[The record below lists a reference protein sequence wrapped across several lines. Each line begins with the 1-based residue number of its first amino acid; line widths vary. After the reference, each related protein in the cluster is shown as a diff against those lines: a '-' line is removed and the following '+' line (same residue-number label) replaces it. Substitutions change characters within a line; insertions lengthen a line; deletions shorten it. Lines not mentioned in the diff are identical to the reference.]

1 MATFGTN
8 QRLELVT
15 LNQTLLPPQPN
26 LIDFLTVPSGSN
38 FFIFI
43 NRISAT
49 TGNSFALGIRY
60 KNVPIENPTGSNSH
74 SNTKYNW
81 EGTILNSSTL
91 RMDYNQNPDF
101 VGNANFTPVPMEY
114 GDRLLFPEDKLY
126 CWSVAG
132 SGTNILVVEYTKVFY
147 GGQDIEV

>member
-15 LNQTLLPPQPN
+15 LNRTTPRPPEFTLDD
-26 LIDFLTVPSGSN
+26 ILTVPSGSN

-43 NRISAT
+43 NRLYADT
-49 TGNSFALGIRY
+49 TNTFSLGIRY
-60 KNVPIENPTGSNSH
+60 KNVPAGTGVSNPH
-74 SNTKYNW
+74 SITNYNW
-81 EGTILNSSTL
+81 QGSINNDGTL

-101 VGNANFTPVPMEY
+101 VGNSNFTPVPMEY
-114 GDRLLFPEDKLY
+114 GDRLLYPEDKLY
-126 CWSVAG
+126 CHNTTGAG
-132 SGTNILVVEYTKVFY
+132 NNILVIEYTKVFY

>member
-15 LNQTLLPPQPN
+15 LNRTTTTPFGT
-26 LIDFLTVPSGSN
+26 IEDILTVPSGSN

-43 NRISAT
+43 NRLYAST
-49 TGNSFALGIRY
+49 SQTFSLGIRY
-60 KNVPIENPTGSNSH
+60 KNVPIVDNGVGSPHPDTS
-74 SNTKYNW
+74 YNW
-81 EGTILNSSTL
+81 AGAIGVNGTL

-101 VGNANFTPVPMEY
+101 VGNANFPPVPMEY
-114 GDRLLFPEDKLY
+114 GDRLLYPEDKLY
-126 CWSVAG
+126 CW
-132 SGTNILVVEYTKVFY
+132 GTNGLGNNILVIEYTKVFY